1 MPPKPRGLRSRR
13 WGQAQ
18 LMATRG
24 HPKVPE
30 WLVGIRHLSGLY
42 EVCGGSAIIHEVV
55 YSLIVKV
62 IV

>member
-18 LMATRG
+18 LMAAPG

-30 WLVGIRHLSGLY
+30 SLVGIHLTSLSGD
-42 EVCGGSAIIHEVV
+42 CRGSAIIHEAV
-55 YSLIVKV
+55 
-62 IV
+62 